1 MTQPHSRLLPQI
13 LGILIG
19 TLLSGCDSTDV
30 KIVDVP
36 RKDIPKEMYNKPI
49 PPEAF
54 KAMNPAARKQT
65 KKMEI
70 LVKQAAEKNKVSKGE

>member
-54 KAMNPAARKQT
+54 KAMNPACA
-65 KKMEI
+65 
-70 LVKQAAEKNKVSKGE
+70 SKPRRWRYS